1 MVMKPAAIKFDLG
14 HNRRFD
20 LSIEKDSSNT
30 GIYSRSCQPHE
41 EKKRKDKAKLWSAR
55 ESFYPP
61 PARVQRVL
69 SHPLM

>member
-1 MVMKPAAIKFDLG
+1 MVTKPAAIKFDLG

-41 EKKRKDKAKLWSAR
+41 EKKKKR
-55 ESFYPP
+55 ESRAL
-61 PARVQRVL
+61 ARARKFL
-69 SHPLM
+69 SPTSKGPNGA